1 MKRLGVAALGMYN
14 RRKVHILAQEAELM
28 TSSSSMRVGPKRL
41 HLAACH

>member
-14 RRKVHILAQEAELM
+14 RRKVHILAQELNDDLKFFNAGRPE
-28 TSSSSMRVGPKRL
+28 RL